1 MLPACCGIWTRYGSA
16 PGVSGP
22 LGRSFSPGSGVPTT
36 AAEAIEQRGLMIYNT
51 NNAER
56 ALIYR
61 ATENIPTTVRTSLGG
76 TAPELLI
83 DPAYFNS
90 LKPVS
95 QFPVVPK

>member
-1 MLPACCGIWTRYGSA
+1 MGALGITLRILKNLK
-16 PGVSGP
+16 PDP
-22 LGRSFSPGSGVPTT
+22 FCLFPT